1 MRTRIRPV
9 SVLRPNEADFKEWQ
23 GHPVTEWVMWQV
35 AAFAAAQKAKW
46 ADMVWDKGDLDPAA
60 FNEARV
66 RADCYLA
73 LSQSSYDDWV
83 AIDDSEA

>member
-1 MRTRIRPV
+1 MQPQ
-9 SVLRPNEADFKEWQ
+9 PDEFKDWM
-23 GHPVTEWVMWQV
+23 GHPVTEWIFAQCVK
-35 AAFAAAQKAKW
+35 AANGQKAKW
-46 ADMVWDKGDLDPAA
+46 ADLAWQEGQLDPAI

-73 LSQSSYDDWV
+73 LPHSSFEDWK